1 MTFAI
6 IETAIGVALGLTII
20 GGLAVVALP
29 QLKEMMQKQGL
40 FAYNGLTREHVI
52 GVYKAMDARCKI
64 LSRVC
69 GSHGT
74 GHGFCRGIYL
84 GGAATFPLY
93 YRYEYFPDGRAT
105 YDLYPMVA
113 ERWSTDPDLTG
124 STGKIQYP
132 IPYKS
137 DLIY

>member
-6 IETAIGVALGLTII
+6 IETAIGVALGLTLV
-20 GGLAVVALP
+20 GGVAIAILP
-29 QLKEMMQKQGL
+29 QLKDIMQKQGL
-40 FAYNGLTREHVI
+40 FSYNGLTKEHVL
-52 GVYKAMDARCKI
+52 GVYRAMDARCKI
-64 LSRVC
+64 LSRAC
-69 GSHGT
+69 GSNEP

-84 GGAATFPLY
+84 GGAATYPLY

-105 YDLYPMVA
+105 YDLYPMVL
-113 ERWSTDPDLTG
+113 ERWSTDPDIGHKTG
-124 STGKIQYP
+124 TISYP